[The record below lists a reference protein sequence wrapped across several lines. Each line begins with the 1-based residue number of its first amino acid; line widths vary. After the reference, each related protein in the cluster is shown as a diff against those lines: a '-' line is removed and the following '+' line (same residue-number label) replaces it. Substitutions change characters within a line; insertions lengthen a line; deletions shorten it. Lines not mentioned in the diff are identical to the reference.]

1 MVKLHNKM
9 RRYNRIDYLYNKFFS
24 AAMKRATADPNADE
38 EALYRL
44 LMSATQEGAPLN
56 EEYQEM
62 AKGCHAIILTST
74 RASEVLQF
82 TRMFKSFSATPWI
95 IEKLLECATRAD
107 NLLEYVTFLA
117 NEGKSLPEGYQ
128 EKVHI
133 RFVELCPS
141 WAQFYA
147 YVTFFDDGAYCTAVE
162 DYFFNHLSVGEFNIK
177 KLWDLFPEW
186 RTPRLKAL
194 YESTTL
200 YGLTLE

>member
-1 MVKLHNKM
+1 M
-9 RRYNRIDYLYNKFFS
+9 RPILDRLYDKFFS
-24 AAMKRATADPNADE
+24 VAIKRATADPNADE

-44 LMSATQEGAPLN
+44 LMSATQEGAPLHP
-56 EEYQEM
+56 EYIELYKDCS
-62 AKGCHAIILTST
+62 AVFVKTT
-74 RASEVLQF
+74 RVSEVLQF
-82 TRMFKSFSATPWI
+82 SKMFKKISAAPWVV
-95 IEKLLECATRAD
+95 EKLLECATKAGD
-107 NLLEYVTFLA
+107 ILEYVTFLS
-117 NEGKSLPEGYQ
+117 NEGISLPEGYQ

-162 DYFFNHLSVGEFNIK
+162 DYLYSLNVGEFNLK

-186 RTPRLKAL
+186 RTPRLAET
-194 YESTTL
+194 YANTSI

>member
-1 MVKLHNKM
+1 MANRTKL
-9 RRYNRIDYLYNKFFS
+9 DYFYDKFFATALKAAANGDEEKLYKLLQS
-24 AAMKRATADPNADE
+24 AASPEGQLYPEHMKLYKDCSAVFAT
-38 EALYRL
+38 
-44 LMSATQEGAPLN
+44 T
-56 EEYQEM
+56 
-62 AKGCHAIILTST
+62 T

-82 TRMFKSFSATPWI
+82 MRMFSKISAAPWVAD
-95 IEKLLECATRAD
+95 KLLECATRAD

-162 DYFFNHLSVGEFNIK
+162 DYLYSLNVGEFNLK

-186 RTPRLKAL
+186 RTPRLAET
-194 YESTTL
+194 YANTSI